1 MTLEEI
7 AANVSRKYRT
17 SQSMV
22 ADGLR
27 EAILS
32 GVLQEGQPLRQ
43 AEIANLF
50 GVSRVPVREALRQLE
65 GEGLVISHAH
75 RGAVVS
81 TLSHDE
87 IREITEMRIALETLA
102 IRTAMEHITKDDLQH
117 AEKALDA
124 IDREKNL
131 AAKWADHDWAFHA
144 SLYSPSGWTR
154 LLASIKTQHRNFDR
168 FICVHLD
175 LTDYRKKAQQEH
187 RRLLELCRVRK
198 VKPAVDLLSSHIRDI
213 GEIVFSQVEEAPE
226 NQPDEKMSARE
237 K

>member
-7 AANVSRKYRT
+7 AANASRKYRT

-22 ADGLR
+22 ADCLR

-32 GVLQEGQPLRQ
+32 GVLQEGQSLRQ
-43 AEIANLF
+43 EEIANLF

-87 IREITEMRIALETLA
+87 IREITEMRVALETLA
-102 IRTAMEHITKDDLQH
+102 TRAAMEHLTKNDLQQ
-117 AEKALDA
+117 AKKALDA

-131 AAKWADHDWAFHA
+131 TAKGADHDGHSTQASTVHQDGHAFWPRSRRNTGTLIA
-144 SLYSPSGWTR
+144 SFACTL
-154 LLASIKTQHRNFDR
+154 I
-168 FICVHLD
+168 
-175 LTDYRKKAQQEH
+175 
-187 RRLLELCRVRK
+187 
-198 VKPAVDLLSSHIRDI
+198 
-213 GEIVFSQVEEAPE
+213 
-226 NQPDEKMSARE
+226 
-237 K
+237 